1 MAGKLIDLKAEVL
14 KALGHPTR
22 LLIVEMLAKGEKCV
36 CEINEAIAADH
47 STISKHLS
55 VLRNSGV
62 VSDRKQGLK
71 VYYKLEVPCLLKFI
85 DCITSVIESRAKKE
99 MFALENRNENLV

>member
-1 MAGKLIDLKAEVL
+1 MERLIDLKAEVL

-22 LLIVEMLAKGEKCV
+22 LLIVEMLGEGEKCV
-36 CEINEAIAADH
+36 CEINKSIAADH

-55 VLRNSGV
+55 ILKNSGV

-71 VYYKLEVPCLLKFI
+71 VFYKLEVPCLLKFI
-85 DCITSVIESRAKKE
+85 DCITVVIESRAKKE
-99 MFALENRNENLV
+99 MLALENRNENLV